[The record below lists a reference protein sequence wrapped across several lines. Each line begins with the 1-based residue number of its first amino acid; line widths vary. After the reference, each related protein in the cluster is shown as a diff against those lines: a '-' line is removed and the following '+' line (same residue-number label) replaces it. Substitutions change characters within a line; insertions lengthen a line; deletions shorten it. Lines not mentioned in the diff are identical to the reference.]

1 MDDRI
6 RVSDADRERAAA
18 RLREHFAEG
27 RLSSDEMGERISA
40 ALSAKTAGDLR
51 RILAD
56 LPAPAPVPAQPWP
69 GPWTAGRGPRIWPLA
84 VLALIAVL
92 VLPGAGWLFFA
103 FFQFLLVLWLAA
115 CVAGIF
121 AAARVRR
128 NLIR

>member
-6 RVSDADRERAAA
+6 RVSDADREHVTV

-27 RLSSDEMGERISA
+27 RLSPDELNERISA
-40 ALSAKTAGDLR
+40 ALSAKTAGELR
-51 RILAD
+51 RIMAD
-56 LPAPAPVPAQPWP
+56 LPAPYRGPDSYRGPVVR
-69 GPWTAGRGPRIWPLA
+69 RGPRIWPLA
-84 VLALIAVL
+84 ALALIAVL

-121 AAARVRR
+121 AAARLAGR
-128 NLIR
+128 